1 MSPKRDD
8 DDYEEEEGEYEE
20 EEAPRSIFAAMWF
33 RALLIVIVL
42 GVVGVVA
49 LPYVL
54 EWWSAKPQVAT
65 VKPAQPS
72 PAKPSA
78 PASPPPP
85 KVAEP
90 PAPPAPKPAAP
101 AAPPASPPP
110 PKVAELPAP
119 PAPKPA
125 TPVAPEPRPAPAL
138 SAEKPAAPA
147 PKPAV
152 TARAGATSKGDY
164 WVQVGA
170 FKGAANAARLTDKL
184 TAEKYPVERA
194 TVTRSGVGGGNEVF
208 VEGVAQRDLY
218 DKVKAKGYRADAVK
232 GGAVVRPALP
242 LREAVALSKELAT
255 QGMNPKIR
263 PVGGEKGTVYLVRV
277 GGFDDRDKAKAVKA
291 ELEGKGMA
299 GFIVRGAPR

>member
-1 MSPKRDD
+1 M
-8 DDYEEEEGEYEE
+8 
-20 EEAPRSIFAAMWF
+20 
-33 RALLIVIVL
+33 
-42 GVVGVVA
+42 
-49 LPYVL
+49 
-54 EWWSAKPQVAT
+54 
-65 VKPAQPS
+65 
-72 PAKPSA
+72 
-78 PASPPPP
+78 
-85 KVAEP
+85 
-90 PAPPAPKPAAP
+90 
-101 AAPPASPPP
+101 
-110 PKVAELPAP
+110 
-119 PAPKPA
+119 
-125 TPVAPEPRPAPAL
+125 
-138 SAEKPAAPA
+138 
-147 PKPAV
+147 
-152 TARAGATSKGDY
+152 TARAGTGATSKGDY

-170 FKGAANAARLTDKL
+170 FKEAANAARLTDKL

-194 TVTRSGVGGGNEVF
+194 TVTRSGVGGRNEVF